1 MPEYAALITVMI
13 LERPMCVA
21 CVAVKA
27 AMDIPSV
34 DGYLERIS
42 AMVDVHR
49 LPTERCRVCGSV
61 GATVAI
67 GRD

>member
-61 GATVAI
+61 GATVA

>member
-21 CVAVKA
+21 CVAAKA
-27 AMDIPSV
+27 DMDIPSV
-34 DGYLERIS
+34 DAYLQRIS
-42 AMVDVHR
+42 ARVNVHR
-49 LPTERCRVCGSV
+49 LRTERCRACGSV